1 MAARAK
7 ISGGN
12 KEVQYVLGTSSVLF
26 IVNIGISEQDL
37 LQLNQVTS
45 DDLLGNE
52 SERSENVKNNQA
64 FEYYLKGLELDHQEK
79 FAEAVILFDQAIK
92 LKPDFAEAY
101 DRRGVTRTKMLQYG
115 SALRDIR
122 HAIDLRPEFA
132 DAYIHRAIICYFL
145 QEYRQAINNYSMAI
159 ELEPNYGKA
168 YFNRA
173 LVELMIGEKKK
184 AHKDLIMALDLNY
197 TDADELITKYFRN

>member
-7 ISGGN
+7 ISGGDE
-12 KEVQYVLGTSSVLF
+12 EVQYVLGSSSVLL
-26 IVNIGISEQDL
+26 IVNIGIAEQDL
-37 LQLNQVTS
+37 LQLDESTTDDQFETES
-45 DDLLGNE
+45 D
-52 SERSENVKNNQA
+52 RHENAKNNQA

-79 FAEAVILFDQAIK
+79 FAEAVILFDQAVK

-101 DRRGVTRTKMLQYG
+101 DRRGVARTKMLQYG

-122 HAIDLRPEFA
+122 HAIELRPEFA
-132 DAYIHRAIICYFL
+132 DAYIHRANICYFL
-145 QEYRQAINNYSMAI
+145 QEYKQAINNYSRAI